1 MKQHRIRDAFPLHN
15 SARAGYQVM
24 FDFLEKEMAYKAAG
38 DHAMYSIWRHIF
50 VDMEFVLRIRS

>member
-1 MKQHRIRDAFPLHN
+1 
-15 SARAGYQVM
+15 M

-38 DHAMYSIWRHIF
+38 DHAMYSIWSHIF